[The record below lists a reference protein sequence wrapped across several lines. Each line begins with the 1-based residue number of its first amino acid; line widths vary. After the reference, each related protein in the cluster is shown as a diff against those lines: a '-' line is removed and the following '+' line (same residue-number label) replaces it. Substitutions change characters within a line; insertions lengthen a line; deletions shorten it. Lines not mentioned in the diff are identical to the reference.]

1 MLDNTT
7 QKFDIFLHKNAH
19 FPKSGGKCARKV
31 KEKLAKVAQFRLHA
45 HIHPLH
51 FVKSACGRS
60 KYLEF
65 FIYLPYFGG
74 RFFAFSREKLNFNH

>member
-1 MLDNTT
+1 MKENLN
-7 QKFDIFLHKNAH
+7 FLHKKAH
-19 FPKSGGKCARKV
+19 FPKSGGNYTRKV

-45 HIHPLH
+45 HIRPLH

-65 FIYLPYFGG
+65 FINLSYFRE
-74 RFFAFSREKLNFNH
+74 RFFAFSREKLNINQKK